1 MAYNFVKE
9 PLRAEDAD
17 RMSNACETMQEKLI
31 VWTLLDTGLRVGE
44 LCSLTPQNMMW
55 QEKALKISGKGGLY
69 GKMSKKRIVPLSRRL
84 QALLEHYFA
93 INEKWFV
100 KKRMAQYVVKEVAN
114 KARIAVP
121 VTAHVLRHT
130 FATSALEK
138 GISLAAVSRILG
150 HDSLETTAIYLN
162 LTAGHIGDEFHRKW

>member
-1 MAYNFVKE
+1 MAYNFVRE
-9 PLRAEDAD
+9 PLREEDAD

-31 VWTLLDTGLRVGE
+31 VWTLLDTGLRVAE

-55 QEKALKISGKGGLY
+55 QEKALKISGKGGVF
-69 GKMSKKRIVPLSRRL
+69 GKMSKKRIVPLSIRV
-84 QALLEHYFA
+84 QALLQHYFA

-100 KKRMAQYVVKEVAN
+100 KKRMAQYIVKKVAN
-114 KARIAVP
+114 KARIAAP

-130 FATSALEK
+130 FATSAIQK

-162 LTAGHIGDEFHRKW
+162 LTPAHIGEEFHRKW